1 MILDI
6 EKSLRIER
14 KTSTDSIPFDLL
26 LLADETMEAIDRYVN
41 DSDIYVAKQH
51 NSCNPVAVFVLQ
63 LLNPVE
69 IEIKNIAVAENF
81 QGNGV
86 GSWLIKMIRQ
96 IAMQYGRAIIWVGT
110 PDCASREISF
120 YEKNGFKKAGMKK
133 NFFIDNYPD
142 PIFDN
147 GVQLT
152 DMVMLK
158 MEI

>member
-96 IAMQYGRAIIWVGT
+96 IAM
-110 PDCASREISF
+110 
-120 YEKNGFKKAGMKK
+120 
-133 NFFIDNYPD
+133 
-142 PIFDN
+142 
-147 GVQLT
+147 
-152 DMVMLK
+152 
-158 MEI
+158 